1 MSLCVHVHA
10 GVPRDRGVSDKLG
23 LGWQFVSY
31 HLSDRKVRLILWK
44 RVRALLPMAPPPPV
58 FAVVVLNSTYYR
70 GGEEI
75 S

>member
-31 HLSDRKVRLILWK
+31 HLSDRKVRLDPLEESK
-44 RVRALLPMAPPPPV
+44 
-58 FAVVVLNSTYYR
+58 STLTH
-70 GGEEI
+70 GTTATGFCCCCFK
-75 S
+75 